1 MGGVMKFVI
10 ILNILSVKK
19 VVLQILLIINLQESE
34 LIHMT
39 LYL

>member
-1 MGGVMKFVI
+1 MKFVI

-34 LIHMT
+34 LIHMI